1 MQLIISAV
9 TPLDF
14 SRQVTY
20 SCVISL
26 SAAATSGVLK
36 KNVKL
41 VTITFLVHGR
51 FGIIVTLDTL
61 ISDLQT
67 RHRPFVIEIV
77 VSRWAVRFLYFSTRD
92 RTSELGP
99 SA

>member
-51 FGIIVTLDTL
+51 FGIIVTLDT
-61 ISDLQT
+61 SDLQT

-99 SA
+99 SP

>member
-1 MQLIISAV
+1 
-9 TPLDF
+9 
-14 SRQVTY
+14 
-20 SCVISL
+20 
-26 SAAATSGVLK
+26 VLK

-61 ISDLQT
+61 TSDLQT